1 MLLYSGNLNQGIES
15 FILLLLGEVSSLPQ
29 LAPGR
34 YGLACTAQG
43 SSLIVAGGAV
53 NSSAISLVQRLDL
66 K

>member
-29 LAPGR
+29 LTPGR
-34 YGLACTAQG
+34 YGLACAAQG
-43 SSLIVAGGAV
+43 NSLIASGGAV

>member
-1 MLLYSGNLNQGIES
+1 MLLYSGNLDQGLES
-15 FILLLLGEVSSLPQ
+15 FTLLFLGEVSSLPH
-29 LAPGR
+29 LTPGR
-34 YGLACTAQG
+34 YGLACAAQG